1 MDANTLV
8 KGKIPDWV
16 GDMFKKVD
24 GKDLKGASAY
34 FTEDCDFYFG
44 HFHLIPG
51 PAGVFK
57 FMGAFDDQF
66 SEYHHL
72 IDEVWAGP
80 ELVEFGGRVQFKI
93 DDGTVVETPFYNRF
107 FIEIRDGKPK
117 IVKGYA
123 LVDLTALPLKYTQHL
138 AGLARP
144 S

>member
-1 MDANTLV
+1 MSANTLV

-16 GDMFKKVD
+16 ADMFKKVD
-24 GKDLKGASAY
+24 GKDIKGASAY
-34 FTEDCDFYFG
+34 FSDNCDFYFG
-44 HFHLIPG
+44 HFLTKPG
-51 PAGVFK
+51 PQGALS
-57 FMGAFDDQF
+57 FMGAFDAQF

-107 FIEIRDGKPK
+107 FIESSSGQPK
-117 IVKGYA
+117 IVKAYA
-123 LVDLTALPLKYTQHL
+123 LVDLAALPAKYWEHMS
-138 AGLARP
+138 ALARP